1 MLQAIIGAL
10 IGAGLFFVLADIY
23 AVPYYKTS
31 KAVESLSKQQK
42 EKTSGLD
49 VWLKGLATWLSKQL
63 KLNDFKKA
71 QLEADLKTAQMD
83 ISPEMF
89 KANAIVK
96 ALLIGVFAI
105 PLLFIFPLLSPV
117 VLFLSVFLYNREVR
131 SVSRRIKEKRSRI
144 EYELPRLVFTIDKTL
159 KHNRDVL
166 YMLESYAENSGT
178 EMKHELNITAADM
191 RSGNYEAAI
200 TRLEARVG
208 SSMMSDVCR
217 GLIGILRGDD
227 TAMYWASL
235 SVKFN
240 DIQRQQLRLQAGKV
254 PRKVKRLSM
263 CLLLCFMLIYIV
275 VILAQIMSSLNVL
288 FG

>member
-23 AVPYYKTS
+23 GIPYYKTS

-49 VWLKGLATWLSKQL
+49 VWLKGLATWLSKHL

-105 PLLFIFPLLSPV
+105 PMLFIFPLLSPV
-117 VLFLSVFLYNREVR
+117 VLFLAVFLYNREVK

-166 YMLESYAENSGT
+166 YTIQSESLLI
-178 EMKHELNITAADM
+178 MKP
-191 RSGNYEAAI
+191 S
-200 TRLEARVG
+200 
-208 SSMMSDVCR
+208 
-217 GLIGILRGDD
+217 
-227 TAMYWASL
+227 
-235 SVKFN
+235 K
-240 DIQRQQLRLQAGKV
+240 K
-254 PRKVKRLSM
+254 
-263 CLLLCFMLIYIV
+263 
-275 VILAQIMSSLNVL
+275 
-288 FG
+288 